1 MRKTGTLLYREQN
14 STAEAESHS
23 EVSLLK
29 QRKDGSRCDSTLDEK
44 AGQTRKYIALSGE
57 GCNVNGADRRNPCRS
72 KHRDEMNEA
81 EHQQCWPYLKGGFTE
96 RFEGG
101 VR

>member
-57 GCNVNGADRRNPCRS
+57 DCNVNGAD
-72 KHRDEMNEA
+72 
-81 EHQQCWPYLKGGFTE
+81 
-96 RFEGG
+96 
-101 VR
+101 